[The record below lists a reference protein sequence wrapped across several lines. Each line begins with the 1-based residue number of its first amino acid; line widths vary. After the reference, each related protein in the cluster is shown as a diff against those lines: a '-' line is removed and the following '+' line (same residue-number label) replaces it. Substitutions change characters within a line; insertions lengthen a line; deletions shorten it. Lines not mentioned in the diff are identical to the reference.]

1 MIRFAILSILISFC
15 LAFSFESN
23 TTFSTLIGDK
33 KDDDTSKFIFLG
45 HVYRYNYPGPG
56 YRVDQRIETLDY
68 SPYSRIWLG
77 GDVLSEATLDRA
89 NFIYL
94 DSIFQLSLP
103 STQYALG
110 NHDVRNG
117 NIQYYHEFTG
127 KESYNV
133 FSQNG
138 VVSICINTQ
147 LNPSMCEDLNNQ
159 FYMIKNVCDTINSS
173 KHLFLLM
180 HNCVFG
186 DVPGIPAVGSFAHS
200 NFQNWNANC
209 YSATQNFYAAIYPL
223 LQQAKNNGVNVYC
236 IMGDTGVNS
245 KEFHVEVEDS
255 IHFFASGISNS
266 RITDSLELIL
276 EPKDKILEFQYVLPN
291 QEMIW
296 NFRDL
301 DSLIDAQ

>member
-1 MIRFAILSILISFC
+1 MIRFFIVVLLAFTAV
-15 LAFSFESN
+15 AFSFNNDSLL
-23 TTFSTLIGDK
+23 STHDLAK
-33 KDDDTSKFIFLG
+33 KDDDTSRYIFLG
-45 HVYRYNYPGPG
+45 HIYRYNFSGPG
-56 YRVDQRIETLDY
+56 YRVDQRIEDLHY
-68 SPYSRIWLG
+68 SPYARIWLG

-103 STQYALG
+103 STQYAMG

-117 NIQYYHEFTG
+117 NIQYYREFTG
-127 KESYNV
+127 RESYNV
-133 FSQNG
+133 FAENG

-159 FYMIKNVCDTINSS
+159 FDLIKNVCDTISVS

-186 DVPGIPAVGSFAHS
+186 NVPNIPNVSSFAHS
-200 NFQNWNANC
+200 NFENWYANC
-209 YSATQNFYAAIYPL
+209 NSSTQTFYTAIYPL
-223 LQQAKNNGVNVYC
+223 LQQAKSNGVTVYC

-245 KEFHVEVEDS
+245 KEFYVEAEDS

-266 RITDSLELIL
+266 RITDSLELSL
-276 EPKDKILEFQYVLPN
+276 EPKDKILEFQYIQPT
-291 QEMIW
+291 QEMLW

-301 DSLIDAQ
+301 DSLIEAQ